1 LIAAGTKAAI
11 AFAAGYAARGQDP
24 LVQALVQAVAFG
36 YQRGTTQAD
45 LRTWQTLPK
54 QFQIARFPTPPDR
67 QISIVL
73 PSGGVL
79 PPIQV
84 GDGTVNIVYIK
95 SVTWSRPPVV
105 RQFAVR

>member
-1 LIAAGTKAAI
+1 VQL
-11 AFAAGYAARGQDP
+11 
-24 LVQALVQAVAFG
+24 LVQAAAFG
-36 YQRGTTQAD
+36 YQYGTTQAD

-67 QISIVL
+67 QVSIVL

-79 PPIQV
+79 APIQL

-95 SVTWSRPPVV
+95 SVNWAKPPRV
-105 RQFAVR
+105 RQFALK